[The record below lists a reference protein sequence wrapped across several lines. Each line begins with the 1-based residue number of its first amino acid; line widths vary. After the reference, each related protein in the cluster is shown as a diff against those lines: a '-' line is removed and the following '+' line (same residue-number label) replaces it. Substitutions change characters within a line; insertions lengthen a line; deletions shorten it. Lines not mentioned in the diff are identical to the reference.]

1 MSPDDREEL
10 LVEGVLGAYR
20 ERDADGLPVAPPEW
34 WDLSAQGREHAFRL
48 QLAARRMES
57 LLDRRGW
64 SGTVKAVFERL
75 GQ

>member
-20 ERDADGLPVAPPEW
+20 ERAADGLPVAPPEW
-34 WDLSAQGREHAFRL
+34 WDLSAEGRERAFNL

-64 SGTVKAVFERL
+64 SGTVKAVLERL
-75 GQ
+75 DQ